1 MQAACVEVQ
10 LKNKPSGQRMFET
23 FDSIVVINLPER
35 VDRRRE
41 TEAELERVGIK
52 HARFFAAKRPADRGP
67 FRTIGEHGCFLS
79 HVAVLKEALKARN
92 ILVMEDDVMFARSLR
107 QRAVALADLPD
118 DWEMV
123 YSGHS
128 QVPEVRV

>member
-1 MQAACVEVQ
+1 
-10 LKNKPSGQRMFET
+10 MFET

-67 FRTIGEHGCFLS
+67 FRTIGEHGCSLS
-79 HVAVLKEALKARN
+79 HVAVLKEALKARKRSDSGSTFISN
-92 ILVMEDDVMFARSLR
+92 RHCNAQVVRWNCAIADDDRW
-107 QRAVALADLPD
+107 PT
-118 DWEMV
+118 
-123 YSGHS
+123 
-128 QVPEVRV
+128 